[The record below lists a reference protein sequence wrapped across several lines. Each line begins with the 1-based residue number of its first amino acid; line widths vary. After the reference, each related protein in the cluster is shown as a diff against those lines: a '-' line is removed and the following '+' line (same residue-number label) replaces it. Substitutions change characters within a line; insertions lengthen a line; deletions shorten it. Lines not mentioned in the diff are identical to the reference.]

1 MDKTSEF
8 YSKYLW
14 AILIGALVSLALP
27 FISFLSNEETTQNT
41 FSNIKSVILGSSRT
55 YLMIYCA
62 QFIIYLVFLG
72 ALFDGVDWM
81 QYNWGIIAIL
91 YLSLLVVLHF
101 MMYFTPICM
110 SMLSTEPGPLSDYSA
125 TNAKISAWPYTIFS
139 TVITASIFGF
149 PILFYL

>member
-14 AILIGALVSLALP
+14 AILIGALISLALP
-27 FISFLSNEETTQNT
+27 FISFLSNEDTTQNA
-41 FSNIKSVILGSSRT
+41 FNNIKSVILGSSRT
-55 YLMIYCA
+55 YLMIYCT

-91 YLSLLVVLHF
+91 YLSSLVVLHF
-101 MMYFTPICM
+101 MMYFTSICM
-110 SMLSTEPGPLSDYSA
+110 TMFSTESQPLSNYSA
-125 TNAKISAWPYTIFS
+125 TNAKISAWPYTLFS
-139 TVITASIFGF
+139 GVITASIFGF